1 MTKSDV
7 VGVEFFEVS
16 PPEQDGQLVWEGVL
30 RVTGMGL
37 DQKELVVA
45 FKTKQQHEL
54 VAILSAGAGLDLEVK
69 TKMQHEIV
77 ALAQA
82 AKLGGGHLILNGLS
96 TKQQHELVAIATAGK
111 GHVTLKD

>member
-1 MTKSDV
+1 M
-7 VGVEFFEVS
+7 
-16 PPEQDGQLVWEGVL
+16 
-30 RVTGMGL
+30 
-37 DQKELVVA
+37 A

-54 VAILSAGAGLDLEVK
+54 VAILSAGAGLELEVK

-82 AKLGGGHLILNGLS
+82 AKMGGGHLVLNGLA
-96 TKQQHELVAIATAGK
+96 TKQQHELLAIATAGK